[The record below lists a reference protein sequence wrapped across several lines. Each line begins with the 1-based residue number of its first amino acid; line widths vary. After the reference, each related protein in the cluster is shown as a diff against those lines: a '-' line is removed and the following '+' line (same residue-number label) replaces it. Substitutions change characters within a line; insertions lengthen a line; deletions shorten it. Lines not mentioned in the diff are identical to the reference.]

1 MCLSQPNQKKK
12 EKNPCRIDN
21 FQEQYPYPCTGC
33 MSYITNNRALTV
45 AAWSRAKH
53 MDIEADSPVG
63 IFPEDAA
70 WDHLQVSPICR
81 YGWITSPLESSNFA
95 QSTPLPLQV
104 DLYVLSQSKF
114 TLSICYNLS
123 FLPASPKRILRIS
136 AMVSSTC
143 LLGCVRHCPHGFIVA
158 ESRKGWIGG
167 IPCTK
172 PPSEP

>member
-1 MCLSQPNQKKK
+1 MIMVTMMMPEPTLATSFHVSLAAKSKKK

-70 WDHLQVSPICR
+70 
-81 YGWITSPLESSNFA
+81 
-95 QSTPLPLQV
+95 
-104 DLYVLSQSKF
+104 
-114 TLSICYNLS
+114 
-123 FLPASPKRILRIS
+123 
-136 AMVSSTC
+136 
-143 LLGCVRHCPHGFIVA
+143 
-158 ESRKGWIGG
+158 
-167 IPCTK
+167 
-172 PPSEP
+172 